1 MTVRQLVA
9 RNSDFE
15 DTKDFIPT
23 PPYATRAF
31 YEYVAPEVKRAAP
44 GMSAWDPA
52 AGQGHM
58 LKVFEEYRH
67 QKIEGSDLHDHGGL
81 TMVDDLFIERGTD
94 FLDCTQRSDLIL
106 TNPPYALLNDFI
118 EHGLLRADHCLA
130 LLVRVQALE
139 GQQRYK
145 RIFSK
150 TPPTRMAFFSDR
162 IPFKVGKVVRKA
174 PKMYFHVWLYWNT
187 EYIRKGR
194 HQPEPPM
201 WIPPN
206 AQQLLEKDSDYEQP

>member
-1 MTVRQLVA
+1 MVTVRSLVT
-9 RNSDFE
+9 RNSSFE
-15 DTKDFIPT
+15 ETKDFIPT

-52 AGQGHM
+52 GGQGHM
-58 LKVFEEYRH
+58 LKVFEEYGH
-67 QKIEGSDLHDHGGL
+67 HLAWGTDLHDHGTCDAGI
-81 TMVDDLFIERGTD
+81 FINTGVD
-94 FLDCTQRSDLIL
+94 FLQAADGADLIL
-106 TNPPYALLNDFI
+106 TNPPYTHLNDFI
-118 EHGLLRADHCLA
+118 EHGLQNARQCLA

-139 GQQRYK
+139 GQTRYK
-145 RIFSK
+145 RIFAK

-187 EYIRKGR
+187 ELIRKGK

-201 WIPPN
+201 WIRPD
-206 AQQLLEKDSDYEQP
+206 AQQLLEKDGDYE